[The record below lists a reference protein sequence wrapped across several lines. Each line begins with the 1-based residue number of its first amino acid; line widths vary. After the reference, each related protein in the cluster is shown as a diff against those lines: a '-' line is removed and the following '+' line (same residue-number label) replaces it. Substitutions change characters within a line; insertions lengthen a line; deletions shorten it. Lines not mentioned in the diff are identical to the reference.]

1 MNMEME
7 GQNFMGDK
15 TCGAKSGAFSQGSAL
30 APVKRELEERKMGK
44 ISLGQWSRPKEAW
57 PASREEF

>member
-1 MNMEME
+1 
-7 GQNFMGDK
+7 MGDK
-15 TCGAKSGAFSQGSAL
+15 TCGAKRGAFSQGSAL
-30 APVKRELEERKMGK
+30 APVKRELGERKMGK